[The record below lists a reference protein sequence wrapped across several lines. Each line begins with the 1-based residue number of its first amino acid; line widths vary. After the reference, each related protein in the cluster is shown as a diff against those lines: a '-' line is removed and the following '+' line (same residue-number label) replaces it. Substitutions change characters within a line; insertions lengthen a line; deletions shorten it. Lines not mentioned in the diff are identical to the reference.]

1 MTNEEKEALYLR
13 GYKAGYNR
21 AIDDIEQNHRASMKD
36 LRFTILFLL
45 QKLFGFFLLLGT
57 VIFVCLS
64 GGDAT
69 AALITFPLG
78 FYAMLT
84 KHNYFGEIA
93 QGDNKK

>member
-1 MTNEEKEALYLR
+1 MTNEEKEALYLL
-13 GYKAGYNR
+13 GYNAGYSR
-21 AIDDIEQNHRASMKD
+21 AIDELEQNHKASVKA
-36 LRFTILFLL
+36 LRFRTLFLL

-84 KHNYFGEIA
+84 KHNYFGEMVR
-93 QGDNKK
+93 